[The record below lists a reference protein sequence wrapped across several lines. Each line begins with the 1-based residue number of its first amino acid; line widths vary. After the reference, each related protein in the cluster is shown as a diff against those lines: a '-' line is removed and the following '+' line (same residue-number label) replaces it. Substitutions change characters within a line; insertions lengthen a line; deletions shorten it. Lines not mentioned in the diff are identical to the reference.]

1 MCGIAGLFH
10 ADEAQMVSPE
20 LLTDMVA
27 MLNHRGPDQSGM
39 WTAGSVGLGSAR
51 LNIIDPVTGRQPI
64 HNEDKTIWLVLNG
77 EIYNYPELRRRLM
90 SQGHRFYTRTDTEV
104 LVHLYEEKGI
114 EFLNHVNG
122 QFALALWDGRR
133 RRLLIARDRM
143 GIRPLF
149 YAHLDGCF
157 AFASEIKALLLNPA
171 IEARLNPR
179 AVDQIFTFWVA
190 LPPET
195 VFHGIYQLPPGTMML
210 VDRTGIQCR
219 SYWQLSFPPEGEE
232 EQLSEEAAIE
242 QLRAL
247 LVDATRQRLRADVPV
262 GVYLS
267 GGIDSSVIAS
277 IIRFFTDHPLQT
289 FSVRFANDFY
299 DESFYQQLMINHLQ
313 AEHRAVACSDRD
325 IGASFPRVIWHAE
338 APVLRTA
345 PTPLYLLAQ
354 LVHQSGVKVV
364 LSGEG
369 GDEVFLGYDLFR
381 ETKIRH
387 YWAQHPVT
395 RRTLLFKRLYPYLT
409 LSQVQSST
417 YLKAFFGAGLQAL
430 DAPHYSHIVTWSN
443 TAKAKKFFSP
453 ELKSVLEEYDAIEA
467 FLETLPEDFHRWH
480 VLSRAQYIDMKLL
493 LAGYLLASQGD
504 RMAMAHAV
512 EGRFPYLDHRVV
524 EWAAAMPPTLKLRGM
539 REKYVLKKAF
549 ADLVPA
555 SIRRRPKQ
563 AYRAPNT
570 ESFFT
575 HGEPL
580 DYVAELLS
588 PRRIREVGYFD
599 PELVGR
605 LLKKCQTKGRVMG
618 EVDNM
623 AFVGILSLQL
633 LHDHFIKNVSTVGRA
648 RASATLN
655 GQLMTVG

>member
-10 ADEAQMVSPE
+10 IDGRRSISPE
-20 LLTDMVA
+20 VLADMVA
-27 MLNHRGPDQSGM
+27 ALNHRGPDQSGI
-39 WTAGSVGLGSAR
+39 WTEGSVGLGSAR
-51 LNIIDPVTGRQPI
+51 LNIIDLVTGRQPI
-64 HNEDKTIWLVLNG
+64 HNEDKTIWVVLNG

-90 SQGHRFYTRTDTEV
+90 SAGHQFYTRTDTEV
-104 LVHLYEEKGI
+104 LVHLYEEAGT
-114 EFLNHVNG
+114 EFLDQVNG

-133 RRLLIARDRM
+133 RRLLLARDRM

-149 YAHLDGCF
+149 YTFLDGHL
-157 AFASEIKALLLNPA
+157 AFASEVKALLLNPA

-179 AVDQIFTFWVA
+179 AVDQVFTFWVT

-195 VFHGIYQLPPGTMML
+195 IFQDIYQLPPGTMML
-210 VDRTGIQCR
+210 ANHTGIQCR

-232 EQLSEEAAIE
+232 RRLSEEEAIE
-242 QLRAL
+242 QLREL

-299 DESFYQQLMINHLQ
+299 DESFYQQLMIDHLH
-313 AEHRAVACSDRD
+313 AEHRAVACSDQD
-325 IGASFPRVIWHAE
+325 IGTFFPQVIWHAE

-354 LVHQSGVKVV
+354 LVRQKGVKVV

-381 ETKIRH
+381 ETKIRR
-387 YWAQHPVT
+387 YWAEHPET

-409 LSQVQSST
+409 LSQVQSPT

-430 DAPHYSHIVTWSN
+430 DAPHYSHLVTWSN
-443 TAKAKKFFSP
+443 TAKTKKFFSP
-453 ELKSVLEEYDAIEA
+453 ELKAVLREDDAIGA
-467 FLETLPEDFHRWH
+467 FLETLPEDFPRWH

-524 EWAAAMPPTLKLRGM
+524 EWATALPPTVKLRGM
-539 REKYVLKKAF
+539 REKYILKKAF

-555 SIRRRPKQ
+555 RIRRRPKQ
-563 AYRAPNT
+563 AYRAPNI
-570 ESFFT
+570 ESFFVQ
-575 HGEPL
+575 GQPL

-588 PRRIREVGYFD
+588 AQRIREVGYFD
-599 PELVGR
+599 PQLVER
-605 LLKKCQTKGRVMG
+605 LLRKCQTKGRVMG

-633 LHDHFIKNVSTVGRA
+633 LHDQFIKNFSPVRRA
-648 RASATLN
+648 RPLTMLD